1 MPSLDYVWFFKH
13 HFCFDISIKSA
24 QYDENFKISE
34 MKSSLKEEDSVRSQ
48 LEEIKIKMEEM
59 ENNKRNNLIVYG
71 IPNDIRETHSSLHQ
85 KVCLHLRFSRYFFWA
100 KAGDAHYQLFIGT
113 ILDIGYFQDQTPDSL
128 QLATCKGKLRT
139 RWTDCAHCVKVSRMT
154 VGTYVG
160 GCRPVVVAFKN
171 FAEVGID
178 FL

>member
-1 MPSLDYVWFFKH
+1 
-13 HFCFDISIKSA
+13 
-24 QYDENFKISE
+24 
-34 MKSSLKEEDSVRSQ
+34 MKSSLKDEDSVRSQ

-85 KVCLHLRFSRYFFWA
+85 KVCLHLRFSRYFFLA

-128 QLATCKGKLRT
+128 QLATCKGKLGSLHPILNI
-139 RWTDCAHCVKVSRMT
+139 CHCVKDSNGISKLPLIQLILPYKISCICGSSEIPLLSLNVSRSP
-154 VGTYVG
+154 G
-160 GCRPVVVAFKN
+160 
-171 FAEVGID
+171 
-178 FL
+178 

>member
-1 MPSLDYVWFFKH
+1 MYFQSFLSIFQPCDVGSVDYFNRDMPINVLVDSRVY
-13 HFCFDISIKSA
+13 DIVC
-24 QYDENFKISE
+24 
-34 MKSSLKEEDSVRSQ
+34 LVRV
-48 LEEIKIKMEEM
+48 LIDDAIEKNKVKMEEM

-85 KVCLHLRFSRYFFWA
+85 KVCLHLRFSRYFFLA

-139 RWTDCAHCVKVSRMT
+139 R
-154 VGTYVG
+154 
-160 GCRPVVVAFKN
+160 
-171 FAEVGID
+171 
-178 FL
+178 